1 MTSIAS
7 PKLHASV
14 LSTNTNSTKNS
25 SPTSIKKEVNNNT
38 PRTSNGNSSKPTI
51 IQKKVPIQNS
61 PIKRKSRVLSS
72 SSDDSDDDNQSLVR
86 KINFYPAYFF
96 FRFTYLFSCSF
107 SFLNFYTHYAC
118 SAHSRICF

>member
-14 LSTNTNSTKNS
+14 LSTNPNSTKTS
-25 SPTSIKKEVNNNT
+25 SPTSIKKEVHNNA

-51 IQKKVPIQNS
+51 IEKKVPIQSS

-72 SSDDSDDDNQSLVR
+72 SDESDDDNQSLVR
-86 KINFYPAYFF
+86 KINIHPAYFF
-96 FRFTYLFSCSF
+96 FF
-107 SFLNFYTHYAC
+107 FLIYSVIHYP
-118 SAHSRICF
+118 F